1 MITNTKTRRV
11 SPVGEVIS
19 SWRQRLHLAAAMVL
33 MLVGMLVPQG
43 AWADSSGLD
52 EAFIGDKSYYVLR
65 SSADWDKF
73 RQLVIE
79 ANGESDVNAIMD
91 ADISTGNSCGDT
103 NFPYCGTFNGNGHR
117 LYVIIEGS
125 DEQAPFKVVKN
136 ATIRDLRVTGS
147 VKGGQYSGGLIGR
160 VIYSGHPTVTI
171 ERVWVSV
178 DVTSS
183 NSVAAGF
190 IGHASQS
197 YVYMSDCRYDG
208 KLTSTYYKSAFVW
221 WDSGYG
227 NGRDMIWHRVYENS
241 TSSDNTH
248 HGFSYYWGDGTGHA
262 WGTNAYSTSLYSAH
276 NWGEMA
282 SGCKNITNQNDV
294 KNKMNAEKANT
305 WQVVDGKAVPVMQIY
320 PSASDVSLETYDI
333 IPGTESGEEG
343 MLKIPFS
350 CDQAVKTLDVTYTNE
365 NGQTK
370 TIHMDC
376 KANTYAGFILVPA
389 TEQHKGLT
397 IKAKLL
403 VGTVTK
409 TVKDEKDAVLHNP
422 RKLSAQLLDFST
434 TKKLE
439 DAGVVEL
446 KWEVDAPKYT
456 DAIESDQFTVM
467 RSLTGSDDDMEF
479 IGSVPFES
487 GTASYTFRDETLM
500 SALTAAQLDGNTA
513 VPQVKYRVVRAA
525 TLQLWGFSNT
535 TASAQTTCTLPMLHL
550 LRVKD
555 YQTAWADQTARTVKV
570 TWQYAEE
577 AGAVWDDRAKM
588 NIVVSSTNR
597 EGAAVNS
604 NTYQITD
611 AEMAACEKVI
621 TLDRS
626 CVDYKITFDVER
638 GESAI
643 PVASSYFEIRTA
655 EDWNTFCTMVENAGG
670 KSNVNASLMADISV
684 TNMVGTNS
692 SKPFRGTFEGNG
704 HTLTVNINKN
714 EQCVAPFRYVGNAI
728 IRNLHTAG
736 SVTTNNKF
744 AAGLVSQVNV
754 NGHLLIEGCHVS
766 VDVSSSINGDAT
778 NGGIVAL
785 LREQASVVFLNCVFD
800 GTFEGASCH
809 SNGGF
814 IGAILVDGEA
824 IIQNSLFAPKDIK
837 TLLTNCDTWA
847 RHGSSGKLTVTNS
860 YCTKE
865 YELASDYSGY
875 VIIGSAADWDT
886 FVSKVEAAKG
896 NSDVNAVLNA
906 DITVNK
912 MVGSDSSPYRG
923 IFDGNGHTLNV
934 NISNS
939 NAAAPFYKVRN
950 STFQNLRVTGSVS
963 GGRHSAGLIAFI
975 DDEYY
980 KVNIHHVRIS
990 TGVTTTDLYAGG
1002 VIGHTGDGGGNTI
1015 NITNSL
1021 FDGSIKFSL
1030 SGRTRF
1036 GTFIGWGQGIRTF
1049 EHNYENG
1056 SISYY
1061 VYDWWGGM
1069 IIYGSYDR
1077 YSVSST
1083 NYSAHDWDGKDKQ
1096 LNNQSE
1102 AVSKLGS
1109 SNWHLV
1115 DGKAVPIMAT
1125 KDILVS
1131 GDVAGK
1137 TADQIVALLGS
1148 GWAKDASGNAA
1159 PKMADN
1165 KQENIPYS
1173 AKHPFMIHSAA
1184 DWDAFCKLVTEAKS
1198 QKDIYA
1204 QLLAD
1209 ITVTKVAGYNSAEA
1223 YRGTF
1228 DGNGHTL
1235 TLNIKDNAN
1244 NTALFSHAA
1253 TATLRNLNVN
1263 GSVEGINYTAAL
1275 VGCVDNGATF
1285 VAENCHVSASITT
1298 TYQIAGGLVGQTQ
1311 GAKTTV
1317 RNCLFDGSITAS
1329 SGTYAGSFI
1338 GWANDNVTVEHCLEN
1353 GTYKGF
1359 AHAGANYHTDGNAF
1373 GGKTNYTYKDWGEIS
1388 NVGTKTAA
1396 ELVMLLGS
1404 QWWQL
1409 DVTGKP
1415 VPKNVG
1421 GLIDGMPTF
1430 YYENMGHIDQNSL
1443 KIRTLPTST
1452 VLTWANQTEEPVDYY
1467 EIWRKEKGE
1476 SSYGNSPLV
1485 TQLTDMQYEDKQTSP
1500 VYQYIYKV
1508 RGVTSCEGL
1517 HYDDTKEVEGMCEQY
1532 GTVEGRLCFLDGTG
1546 IPGES
1551 IFVTVDS
1558 IERQAVTDESGFFRF
1573 TDLPYKDKKE
1583 TYYTLTSSAGA
1594 KDVTITLGTDPGK
1607 NVVKNVVMEVATS
1620 IKISGYVQYD
1630 GTSIP
1635 VQGVS
1640 FKVNDHDVRNAAGL
1654 VTTDHEGKFSFRILK
1669 GDTKIQAVKDDHKFW
1684 RDGFY
1689 HQNDDDPDTL
1699 KTYNI
1704 TADKAGLMFYDQTR
1718 VKMIGRIVGGKT
1730 QGELPLGYALSH
1742 NNLGDSLKMVLTL
1755 EGDNAS
1761 RLVFDIQDRTL
1772 KERDEVFLHKK
1783 ANAKDKQ
1790 FVHQTKVHTT
1800 LNRKVV
1806 YPDVHTGEYEVMLP
1820 PVKWKIQQITA
1831 SGYATLFQDGQIG
1844 DVIDLSD
1851 SLTEHKITK
1860 KGEWETASYKVT
1872 DPVEEYYALYN
1883 RIYHSPVRIEYRQQG
1898 FDDFDYFGEHYYSF
1912 ANLGGAKEKLALAYG
1927 VRKQGW
1933 PEGKRDS
1940 METHYTFGYPVFNI
1954 DRKYGFTIS
1963 ATEKYYYNNN
1973 TKSDTIDVV
1982 HLEGGVVTIHN
1993 GMVSATH
2000 RDTVHLDSI
2009 GQANYTIE
2017 AAQTPYLLTGD
2028 DALSTVSMSLEM
2040 DGTHY
2045 EAEPLKAYVLNVK
2058 PKTGAPEIL
2067 SFSTPQ
2073 LLDIL
2078 RDPPG
2083 GSSKATISKGST
2095 MKYAYTMDMSWQMG
2109 VDINLGLG
2117 TGLNTFTGL
2126 VAAPM
2131 GAGGVGGFNNGTAS
2145 TYGTTI
2151 DLVWSGSGQRAFSYT
2166 MTFNEDVSTSSEKG
2180 MVGADADLYMGVV
2193 DNVVLKPATAI
2204 RAIPDSTFRQSA
2216 AILESGRM
2224 VEIAQGK
2231 DNNNKTLHLVRDEV
2245 VTYGMS
2251 FESNFIHSQ
2260 KYIITELLPSLEKQC
2275 LSMIFTGTKKEAQT
2289 RADSIGRPVYL
2300 STVTK
2305 DHEEFGF
2312 AHEMIMPKGQSA
2324 TNVVDSVNFYH
2335 TIMTEW
2341 MKMIGRNEQEKLEA
2355 KDLVKNISMDG
2366 GGSLTYGESFTTDYS
2381 YVQSDKSP
2389 FQGASLSFYDEGDS
2403 RNTGYAILA
2412 VAGPILSKLIG
2423 SLANGSL
2430 GKTKGDKMANK
2441 TEVKIDAVG
2450 VSFKFGLTPV
2460 FSYDITPKNT
2470 QQTTYSRKESFTIGM
2485 DKKSHLD
2492 FDVYRVSNASDG
2504 LSGRGVN
2511 DVFLNNAFYTQAA
2524 ANKKYLERDLKL
2536 ENYVTPHSFVYRTI
2550 AGATLRPY
2558 EGERKTQLYKTG
2570 TILDERTKKV
2580 EKPQIKMDKQSISGV
2595 PFGEPARFKLYITN
2609 ESEQP
2614 EAVYNYFDLYQVDM
2628 KNPDGA
2634 RLMIDGMPLTGTAR
2648 TIEVRPG
2655 QVTEKTLEVYAG
2667 EKFDYEGL
2675 TIGLIS
2681 QGDVNVY
2688 HEVAFD
2694 VHYLQTAG
2702 DIAISSPGD
2711 KWIMNCDAP
2720 TDGKKGWY
2728 LPVVISGFDKNQHN
2742 FDHIEFQYKETTR
2755 GDDYWTNLCGYYA
2768 DSTIYRAATG
2778 TKEMI
2783 PENGN
2788 ITTRFFGE
2796 GTVMEK
2802 GYDLRAVLFCRNG
2815 NAFLTNESKVLSGIK
2830 DTRRPQLFGTPEP
2843 KSGVLGPG
2851 ENIIFDFS
2859 EDIEYNYPQAT
2870 TNFEVVGETNATAVQ
2885 EAPSL
2890 QFGGAGYA
2898 QTQSNR
2904 NFANKDVTLEVMIKP
2919 EDTSNDMPL
2928 FSHGSEGKSLQLWFT
2943 KERRL
2948 KAVVNNGSDTIVA
2961 VSDSVLQFTG
2971 FQRVAMVLDNE
2982 NKRLMLYGKQQV
2994 GSKDNVVYS
3003 GTGQLTFGAAEDA
3016 TDGKEKFFKG
3026 RMLQGRLWYRAMD
3039 LAMLNRYGDKLLTG
3053 YEMGLVDYYPMNDG
3067 RGTYASDQAHG
3078 AHLIL
3083 EGASWAQPE
3092 GMSLKIDN
3100 DTTDIGSNSNIF
3112 QIKTDE
3118 DWNTFRSMVEAAK
3131 GQYDVNAQLMAD
3143 INITEPVGTG
3153 SARFRGD
3160 FNGNGHTLTCNIG
3173 SHGNCTAPI
3182 QYMTGISTIRNVN
3195 VSGSITGSWHSSGL
3209 VGHVES
3215 GSNVVVTNCRVSSK
3229 ITVFVRGGGIVGY
3242 ADAGTL
3248 TVRNCRFDGS
3258 VHHTGHDLEKDNS
3271 AASFAGAF
3279 VGCATSNTTLAVA
3292 NCLDYGGYFDFYGR
3306 YSSCYINKTRWAGT
3320 NNWTRNPKV
3329 AQVINN
3335 VGNMSAEELKNA
3347 LGSGWIV
3354 DASGDVVPR
3363 VNNNQVYM
3371 ASKPKGLELRNDLFQ
3386 RDAEQDYT
3394 LMFWFKTA
3402 KQNGTLLANGSG
3414 KADDEGA
3421 LHKFFIGFEDHV
3433 LKYRTNGREF
3443 TLGDDLCNDAWHHY
3457 AMTVNRARN
3466 VASIYIDNVAKAQLT
3481 TDSLGGMLGTRFMLG
3496 DMVWQEEGNPLVYE
3510 ANAFTGHIDGL
3521 MLFEQALPT
3530 TLIRR
3535 YSTKSPGGEERGLI
3549 AHMPFDHQV
3558 RQKSGELALQP
3569 WAMSTRVKRDND
3581 GIDTGKRDSVFV
3593 DSVDKILSLID
3604 RTMGAPVQ
3612 PYEHLR
3618 NLKFSYVGRNNQ
3630 LLVNIDEQDSRINK
3644 QNVYVTLYDIP
3655 DKNGNFMASPT
3666 TESFYVNRNPLTWMS
3681 LGKRRVVTIKEG
3693 QGLTLLGIIEN
3704 NGGKAHTYTIENLPR
3719 WITVDKTSDIVEPQ
3733 TTDEVDFTIS
3743 PDLEVGTYDQMIY
3756 LVDEDGMSDAY
3767 YLELTVEGAAPDW
3780 TVAPEMKRYSMN
3792 IVAQVFVNN
3801 DLVTDSH
3808 DIVGAFD
3815 GTGRCMGV
3823 NNIEYDPATG
3833 RSMLFMTVYD
3843 STTVANQLTFRLWHY
3858 ATGKTMKLTPTEFIN
3873 FGDQAIVGTVD
3884 KPVGLYAEEEY
3895 LQKLDLAR
3903 GWNWVSFNVYNQ
3915 AFASVESILSRFP
3928 WQEGDILT
3936 EDSEDLTLT
3945 YRNGQWMSNSN
3956 TDISRIKLSQQYSY
3970 RVKVG
3975 TAQQIEIWGSA
3986 YKRQADRTIKVK
3998 QGWNSI
4004 GYTPMVSL
4012 PVKTALTDYFDE
4024 AMPGDVVKNQHTF
4037 AMFTADGKGGG
4048 EWLGTL
4054 KYMKPGEGYMLH
4066 RQGTTEA
4073 QFCYPYYE
4081 PGTTFIENSVNK
4093 APQLGSNFSTTMSV
4107 VAEAVGVDVE
4117 EGDRLVAYAGGE
4129 AVGSVECRVQSV
4141 EFATAAGT
4149 PLFFLSIEG
4158 DVEAP
4163 LSFAIERGDNLIAVT
4178 GEVMKYEPDGISGSP
4193 EMPTQISFVTADQ
4206 LPQHGWYT
4214 VQGIK
4219 LPKAPTQSG
4228 VYIYNG
4234 KKQVIK

>member
-19 SWRQRLHLAAAMVL
+19 SRRQRLHLAAAMIL

-52 EAFIGDKSYYVLR
+52 EAFVGDKSYYVLR

-103 NFPYCGTFNGNGHR
+103 NFPYCGTFNGNGHT
-117 LYVIIEGS
+117 LNVGVDAS
-125 DEQAPFKVVKN
+125 GEQAPFKVVKN

-147 VKGGQYSGGLIGR
+147 VKGTSYTGGLIGR
-160 VIYSGHPTVTI
+160 ILYSGHPTVHV
-171 ERVWVSV
+171 ERVWVSAN
-178 DVTSS
+178 VTSTGWMVS
-183 NSVAAGF
+183 GL
-190 IGHASQS
+190 IGHASEGI
-197 YVYMSDCRYDG
+197 VYMSDSRYDG
-208 KLTSTYYKSAFVW
+208 YLTGNDYKSATVYG
-221 WDSGYG
+221 DGYSAHF
-227 NGRDMIWHRVYENS
+227 HRVYEHATANS
-241 TSSDNTH
+241 GGH
-248 HGFSYYWGDGTGHA
+248 FGFSYWWNGSCNA
-262 WGTNAYSTSLYSAH
+262 WGHGDNSTSLYSYH
-276 NWGEMA
+276 SWGEMA
-282 SGCKNITNQNDV
+282 DGCKSITNRNDV
-294 KNKMNAEKANT
+294 VNKMNAEKANT
-305 WQVVDGKAVPVMQIY
+305 WHIVDSKAVPVMQIY

-350 CDQAVKTLDVTYTNE
+350 CDQAVKYLDVTYTNE

-422 RKLSAQLLDFST
+422 RKLSAQLLDYST

-446 KWEVDAPKYT
+446 KWEVDAPKHT

-467 RSLTGSDDDMEF
+467 RSLTGSDDDMES

-535 TASAQTTCTLPMLHL
+535 TASAQTTSTLPMLHL

-597 EGAAVNS
+597 EGAAVDVTS
-604 NTYQITD
+604 HTLTTD
-611 AEMAACEKVI
+611 EMTVCEKVI
-621 TLDRS
+621 QLDRS
-626 CVDYKITFDVER
+626 CVDYKIVLDVDR
-638 GESAI
+638 SESVLSVEA
-643 PVASSYFEIRTA
+643 PYFEIRTA

-684 TNMVGTNS
+684 TNMVGTDS
-692 SKPFRGTFEGNG
+692 SKPFQGTFEGNG

-714 EQCVAPFRYVGNAI
+714 VQCVAPFRYVGNAI

-736 SVTTNNKF
+736 SVTTNDKF
-744 AAGLVSQVNV
+744 AAGLVSRVSDDH
-754 NGHLLIEGCHVS
+754 HLLIEGCHVS

-778 NGGIVAL
+778 NGGIVGI
-785 LREQASVVFLNCVFD
+785 LRERASVVFLNCVFD

-814 IGAILVDGEA
+814 IGNINTDGEA

-847 RHGSSGKLTVTNS
+847 RHGSGGKLTLTNS
-860 YCTKE
+860 YSTKE
-865 YELASDYSGY
+865 YKTATSASEFPGY
-875 VIIGSAADWDT
+875 FVINSSADWNT
-886 FVSKVEAAKG
+886 FCNMVQQAQG
-896 NSDVNAVLNA
+896 YYDVNAVLTA
-906 DITVNK
+906 DISVTQQ
-912 MVGSDSSPYRG
+912 VGSDSYRYRG
-923 IFDGNGHTLNV
+923 TFDGNGHTININLNTDDYGAV
-934 NISNS
+934 FKKASYCTIKNLHVTGNITCSNS
-939 NAAAPFYKVRN
+939 DSDAGGII
-950 STFQNLRVTGSVS
+950 GSVS
-963 GGRHSAGLIAFI
+963 YQGFTADIINCRVSATIKGFFVGGIVGAA
-975 DDEYY
+975 
-980 KVNIHHVRIS
+980 IS
-990 TGVTTTDLYAGG
+990 SK
-1002 VIGHTGDGGGNTI
+1002 
-1015 NITNSL
+1015 ITLTNCL
-1021 FDGSIKFSL
+1021 FDGNLVGYNSDSHGSAFVGRRGSDDALPTLNNCLDHGTYQGFKLKGLSDTKAPAGSNNWSYNGLTGATAVGSL
-1030 SGRTRF
+1030 SA
-1036 GTFIGWGQGIRTF
+1036 
-1049 EHNYENG
+1049 
-1056 SISYY
+1056 S
-1061 VYDWWGGM
+1061 DL
-1069 IIYGSYDR
+1069 
-1077 YSVSST
+1077 
-1083 NYSAHDWDGKDKQ
+1083 A
-1096 LNNQSE
+1096 
-1102 AVSKLGS
+1102 AKLGS
-1109 SNWHLV
+1109 GWTVAN
-1115 DGKAVPIMAT
+1115 GNAVPVIQPKAA
-1125 KDILVS
+1125 S
-1131 GDVAGK
+1131 GNVAGK
-1137 TADQIVALLGS
+1137 TADEIVALLGS
-1148 GWAKDASGNAA
+1148 GWQKDASGNPI
-1159 PKMADN
+1159 PKMAN
-1165 KQENIPYS
+1165 NAQQAIPNS
-1173 AKHPFMIHSAA
+1173 VKHPFNIHSSE
-1184 DWDAFCKLVTEAKS
+1184 DWLAFCKLVTEAKG
-1198 QKDIYA
+1198 QQDIYA

-1209 ITVTKVAGYNSAEA
+1209 ITVTKVAAFYAAEA
-1223 YRGTF
+1223 FRGTF
-1228 DGNGHTL
+1228 DGNGYTI
-1235 TLNIKDNAN
+1235 TLNISDNSN
-1244 NTALFSHAA
+1244 NTGLFSHVT

-1263 GSVEGINYTAAL
+1263 GSIKGINYTAAL
-1275 VGCVDNGATF
+1275 VGCVDGGATF
-1285 VAENCHVSASITT
+1285 VTENCHVSASIINNSQ
-1298 TYQIAGGLVGQTQ
+1298 YAGGLIGQTQ
-1311 GAKTTV
+1311 GAKTTI
-1317 RNCLFDGSITAS
+1317 RNCLFDGSITAK
-1329 SGTYAGSFI
+1329 SGSYAGSFI
-1338 GWANDNVTVEHCLEN
+1338 GWANDNSTVEYCLEN
-1353 GTYKGF
+1353 GTYTGF
-1359 AHAGANYHTDGNAF
+1359 AHAGANYRNSGQAF
-1373 GGKTNYTYKDWGEIS
+1373 GGKTNYTYKDWYEIS
-1388 NVGTKTAA
+1388 KVGTKTAA
-1396 ELVMLLGS
+1396 ELVKALGS

-1409 DVTGKP
+1409 DAAGRP
-1415 VPKNVG
+1415 VPKTVG
-1421 GLIDGMPTF
+1421 GVIDGMPTF

-1443 KIRTLPTST
+1443 KIVTRPTST

-1467 EIWRKEKGE
+1467 EVWRKEKGE

-1517 HYDDTKEVEGMCEQY
+1517 HYDETKEVEGMCEQY

-1689 HQNDDDPDTL
+1689 HLNDDDPDTL
-1699 KTYNI
+1699 KTYDFQ
-1704 TADKAGLMFYDQTR
+1704 TDKAGLMFYDKTR

-1772 KERDEVFLHKK
+1772 KERDEVFLHEK

-1963 ATEKYYYNNN
+1963 AIEKYYYNNN

-2324 TNVVDSVNFYH
+2324 TNVVDSVNFYY

-2403 RNTGYAILA
+2403 KNTGYAILA

-2460 FSYDITPKNT
+2460 FSYDITAKNT

-2595 PFGEPARFKLYITN
+2595 PFGEPARFKLYLTN

-2694 VHYLQTAG
+2694 VHFLQTAG

-2720 TDGKKGWY
+2720 IDGKKGWY

-2815 NAFLTNESKVLSGIK
+2815 NAFLTNESKVLSGVK

-2851 ENIIFDFS
+2851 DNIIFDFS
-2859 EDIEYNYPQAT
+2859 EDIEYNYLQAT
-2870 TNFEVVGETNATAVQ
+2870 TNFEVVGETNETAVQ

-2890 QFGGAGYA
+2890 QFGGNGYA
-2898 QTQSNR
+2898 QTQSRR

-3039 LAMLNRYGDKLLTG
+3039 LATLNRYSGRLLTG
-3053 YEMGLVDYYPMNDG
+3053 YEMGLADYYPMNDG
-3067 RGTYASDQAHG
+3067 RGTYASDQAQG

-3100 DTTDIGSNSNIF
+3100 DTTGIGSNSNIF

-3143 INITEPVGTG
+3143 INITEPVGIG

-3182 QYMTGISTIRNVN
+3182 QYVTGISTIRNVN
-3195 VSGSITGSWHSSGL
+3195 VSGSITGSRHSSGL

-3229 ITVFVRGGGIVGY
+3229 ITVYVRGGGIVGY

-3258 VHHTGHDLEKDNS
+3258 VHHTGYDLEKDNS

-3466 VASIYIDNVAKAQLT
+3466 VASIYIDNEAKAQLT

-3666 TESFYVNRNPLTWMS
+3666 TESFYVNRNPLTWMT
-3681 LGKRRVVTIKEG
+3681 LGKHRVVTIKEG
-3693 QGLTLLGIIEN
+3693 QGLTLVGIIEN

-3719 WITVDKTSDIVEPQ
+3719 WITVDKTSDIVDAQ
-3733 TTDEVDFTIS
+3733 TTDEVHFTIS

-3792 IVAQVFVNN
+3792 IVAQVFVND
-3801 DLVTDSH
+3801 DLVTDSR

-3833 RSMLFMTVYD
+3833 RSMLYMTVYD

-3884 KPVGLYAEEEY
+3884 KPVGLYSEEEY
-3895 LQKLDLAR
+3895 LQKLDLAQ

-3975 TAQQIEIWGSA
+3975 KAQQIEIWGSA
-3986 YKRQADRTIKVK
+3986 YKRTKERTMTVK
-3998 QGWNSI
+3998 PGWNSI

-4129 AVGSVECRVQSV
+4129 AVGSVECSVQSV

-4158 DVEAP
+4158 DIKAP